1 MSKPTRM
8 GDIGMTIDCLS
19 ETIHNRREVDPSES
33 YTARLLG
40 DENLALKKIAEEAGE
55 VIMAAKDQDH
65 DQLRYEAADLIY
77 HLLVVLEKYGVTV
90 PELADELN
98 RRMK

>member
-1 MSKPTRM
+1 MSKPAEM
-8 GDIGMTIDCLS
+8 GNIGMTIDCLS